1 MRNGLPAQRTE
12 GQPVVRRAVLAQ
24 TEMAARQQHHA
35 LLSAAESGHK
45 QLDYEGKQV
54 NLWLLLLLADD
65 AEALLLLQA
74 DLLSDQKSL
83 GNIVI

>member
-1 MRNGLPAQRTE
+1 M
-12 GQPVVRRAVLAQ
+12 
-24 TEMAARQQHHA
+24 
-35 LLSAAESGHK
+35 
-45 QLDYEGKQV
+45 